1 MFAARGDAKRN
12 INMKRLVFAL
22 GLLAA
27 AWSGEIVTAQEKKES
42 SKGTGVTVDEAK
54 RCVYVEA
61 KVAPRKLPN
70 LDQVYPIE
78 LVAGWGAP
86 KGKKAHEIV
95 VSVDVDPSEV
105 HKGLEKLG
113 LKPGKPAKG
122 EGAKAEG
129 PIVNVSIEVPD
140 DAGGTKRVPLEKIL
154 WDPKTKKAPPKPTF
168 VFTGSVQTAV
178 DPNKPDEKKYG
189 ADVTGS
195 LIVLFPVSDEVVL
208 QTTWTMKEEKF
219 LKLDVNPAS
228 LPKEGTPVK
237 LVIEAT
243 DKK

>member
-1 MFAARGDAKRN
+1 
-12 INMKRLVFAL
+12 MKRLAFVF

-27 AWSGEIVTAQEKKES
+27 FVSTAGTFAQDKKDPP
-42 SKGTGVTVDEAK
+42 KGSGVTVDEAK
-54 RCVYVEA
+54 KCVFVDA

-95 VSVDVDPSEV
+95 VAVDVDPSEV

-122 EGAKAEG
+122 ENAKAEG
-129 PIVNVSIEVPD
+129 PLVNVSIEVPD
-140 DAGGTKRVPLEKIL
+140 GAGGTKRVPLEKIL
-154 WDPKTKKAPPKPTF
+154 WDPKTKKSPPKMTF
-168 VFTGSVQTAV
+168 VFTGSVMTAI

-219 LKLDVNPAS
+219 LKLDVNPES